1 MPKHTDTKASPT
13 TPSVPMEPTV
23 KAPSTLGQ
31 ITDVGDRRTPDP
43 SNVAADTGVPSTPIQ
58 NVAAGAKIVAP
69 GGGTTEPNRVGA
81 FKGSSG
87 FKVPT

>member
-1 MPKHTDTKASPT
+1 MLKHLDTKASPT
-13 TPSVPMEPTV
+13 TPSVPLEATV

-31 ITDVGDRRTPDP
+31 ITDVGDRRVPDP
-43 SNVAADTGVPSTPIQ
+43 SNIAADTGVPSTPIQ
-58 NVAAGAKIVAP
+58 NVAAGAKIVSP
-69 GGGTTEPNRVGA
+69 GGGTTEPNRVGP